1 MQFQSVV
8 LPGSFMVRANSVAD
22 LLREPH
28 GRVANE
34 VIESPI
40 QQKQTRDKDR
50 DGQCLALHERD
61 CNLKC

>member
-1 MQFQSVV
+1 
-8 LPGSFMVRANSVAD
+8 MVGANSVAD

-61 CNLKC
+61 CNIKCE